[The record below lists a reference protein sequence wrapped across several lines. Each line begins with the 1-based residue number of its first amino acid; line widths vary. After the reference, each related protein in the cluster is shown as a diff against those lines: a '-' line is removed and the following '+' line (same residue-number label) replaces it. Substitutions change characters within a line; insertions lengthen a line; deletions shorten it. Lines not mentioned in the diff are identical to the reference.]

1 MIEGFD
7 SNIKNYKF
15 MALII
20 SVCCIYGFLD
30 SNNRKAV
37 TTFFAEGGAA
47 QAAHASTQL
56 QLTSHYSPAPLASLH
71 A

>member
-37 TTFFAEGGAA
+37 TTFFAEGVLRKPPM
-47 QAAHASTQL
+47 L
-56 QLTSHYSPAPLASLH
+56 QHSYS
-71 A
+71 